1 MLEYIRGKLIKK
13 TPTACTMDVNGVGY
27 QLFIPLPTYEKLEE
41 GTEQLLYTHLFL
53 RDDRC
58 ELYGFATSDEK
69 RLFLDLIGVR
79 GIGGKVA
86 IVILSGLPPERFWT
100 AIRDGDVTS
109 ISSVK
114 GVGQKT
120 AKRLILE
127 LKDKLIIEEPGLLP
141 VVEDA
146 ILALV
151 SLGYTRS
158 EARKVLQKVDVRSGK
173 VEEMIKAA
181 LKVA

>member
-1 MLEYIRGKLIKK
+1 MFDYIRGRLIKK
-13 TPTACTMDVNGVGY
+13 TPTACTVDVNGVGY
-27 QLFIPLPTYEKLEE
+27 RLSIPLSTYERLRE

-69 RLFLDLIGVR
+69 KLFLDLIAVR

-100 AIRDGDVTS
+100 AIRDGDVAS

-114 GVGQKT
+114 GVGAKT

-127 LKDKLIIEEPGLLP
+127 LKDKLIIEEPGVLP

-151 SLGYTRS
+151 SLGYTRT
-158 EARKVLQKVDVRSGK
+158 EARKVLEKVDVRSDK
-173 VEEMIKAA
+173 VEDVIKAA
-181 LKVA
+181 LKVV